1 MTSASIFKCVLWT
14 SFVPFVPALMGHH
27 KTGDNNKVRDAD
39 DSSNED
45 ADIKS
50 EDLYFVHKFTLST
63 GACSS
68 ILLINMWKN
77 G

>member
-1 MTSASIFKCVLWT
+1 
-14 SFVPFVPALMGHH
+14 MGHH